1 MESLKIMLTNHP
13 PALIRED
20 EWPGIA
26 RGNHTIDTREPMR
39 GGGRASIINFYVR
52 QHSDGRVI
60 VNSTYHTMTKW
71 QEERLNPMPIYYG
84 GKLLQEDEDIL
95 SAIRETESHMI
106 QSGGVDEYIH
116 LAVGKCLENFP
127 PIEL

>member
-1 MESLKIMLTNHP
+1 
-13 PALIRED
+13 
-20 EWPGIA
+20 
-26 RGNHTIDTREPMR
+26 
-39 GGGRASIINFYVR
+39 
-52 QHSDGRVI
+52 
-60 VNSTYHTMTKW
+60 MTKW